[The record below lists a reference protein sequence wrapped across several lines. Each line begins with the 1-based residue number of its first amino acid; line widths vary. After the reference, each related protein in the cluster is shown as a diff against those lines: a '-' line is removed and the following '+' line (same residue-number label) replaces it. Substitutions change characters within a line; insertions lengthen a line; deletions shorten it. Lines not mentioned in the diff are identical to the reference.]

1 MLSLGLGIGVNTAM
15 FSLGVE
21 LLLSQPSVSDPAS
34 VVSVRLGGNSV
45 APRNRARVVRAKRQ
59 SFRTSPARTR
69 RRS

>member
-21 LLLSQPSVSDPAS
+21 FLLSQPSVSDPGS
-34 VVSVRLGGNSV
+34 VVSVQLGGNSV
-45 APRNRARVVRAKRQ
+45 APRNLLRVRAGEAA
-59 SFRTSPARTR
+59 SSRTSRARTR